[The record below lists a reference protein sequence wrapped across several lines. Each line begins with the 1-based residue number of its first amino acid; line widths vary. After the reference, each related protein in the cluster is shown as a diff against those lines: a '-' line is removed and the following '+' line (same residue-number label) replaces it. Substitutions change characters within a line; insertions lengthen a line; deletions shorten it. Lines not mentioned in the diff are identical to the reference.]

1 MLSDLAHELRFAIRQ
16 LSKRPGFTVT
26 SVLVLTLGL
35 GANVAIFSIVNAFL
49 IQPLPYP
56 EPDRLTALFERDPV
70 GPPGSDPYNSVAAG
84 HFLDWQRLSKS
95 FVSVAA
101 AGGDSL
107 NLASPGNLFE
117 PERVDACLC
126 SQSVFPTL
134 KVIPL
139 LGRNFR
145 PDEDRLGAPRVAVI
159 SYSLWQRRFGASP
172 AVVHQQIRL
181 DGENAEIIGVMPC
194 GFAFPYRTV
203 DVWVPLLANITP
215 ELAQSHDNHF
225 LFVIGR
231 LRPGIPVA
239 QARAEIDGFVS
250 RYKRTHPEE
259 VSGKGGNVVLLRD
272 YLVHDVRTSL
282 LVLLGAVGCV
292 LIIACVNVANLLLT
306 RAAGRAREIAI
317 REALGASHGR
327 IIRELLTESV
337 LLGMSG
343 AGCGLFLAH
352 TITNALVSRAPNA
365 DAVLPPGSV
374 PLSPLVFVFAFGV
387 ALVAG
392 IAAGLFPALQSSRAD
407 LANSL
412 KEATRNSTPS
422 RAHSR
427 FRNTLVAAEVALS
440 LVLLIAAGLLARSFA
455 TLYNVRPGVRVDHTL
470 MVGISIPDPSYHG
483 EATTSAII
491 RQLSE
496 RLQHVPGV
504 ISAGMTSCPPVL
516 GHCSDWVFN
525 IEGHPLPPG
534 QMMDA
539 LDRGVD
545 PGFLAAAGVPLL
557 RGRNFTSNDGIG
569 FDPDHPKPGTM
580 LVSESFAKQYFAGED
595 PLGRYITIGVDV
607 EQNKRSGKPVPRYQ
621 VIGVVGDVLKHLD
634 AKIQPTFY
642 VPLLDGHFNDIYIIL
657 HTASEPYS
665 VMGAVRAEI
674 HRLRPDL
681 PLFQVQTME
690 EAIGQSASDRQFH
703 LLLFGSFALMA
714 VLLAGVGLYG
724 VLSYGVSQRR
734 SEIGIRLALGARSSD
749 VLLLILKQGML
760 PAAAGVAAGLAAA
773 LMLARV
779 MQSLLFHVDPFDPAT
794 FFLIPAFLLAVCIC
808 ACYLPAAKAT
818 RIDPTTALRTE

>member
-1 MLSDLAHELRFAIRQ
+1 MLSALVHELHFALRQ
-16 LSKRPGFTVT
+16 LWKRPGFTLT
-26 SVLVLTLGL
+26 AVLVLSLGL

-56 EPDRLTALFERDPV
+56 EPARLTALFERDPI

-84 HFLDWQRLSKS
+84 HFLDWQKLSRS
-95 FVSVAA
+95 FTSIGA
-101 AGGDSL
+101 AGSDSL

-134 KVIPL
+134 GVNPL
-139 LGRNFR
+139 LGRSFR
-145 PDEDRLGAPRVAVI
+145 PDEDRLGAPRVATI
-159 SYSLWQRRFGASP
+159 SYGLWQKRFGGSP
-172 AVVHQQIRL
+172 AAIHQQIRL
-181 DGENAEIIGVMPC
+181 NGENAEIIGVMPR

-203 DVWVPLLANITP
+203 EIWVPLLANIHP
-215 ELAQSHDNHF
+215 ELAQSHDKHF
-225 LFVIGR
+225 LFVVGR
-231 LRPGIPVA
+231 LRPGVSVV
-239 QARAEIDGFVS
+239 QAKAEIDGFVS
-250 RYKRTHPEE
+250 RYQRAHPEE
-259 VSGKGGNVVLLRD
+259 VSGKGGNVVSLRD

-306 RAAGRAREIAI
+306 RAVGRTREIAI
-317 REALGASHGR
+317 REAVGASRGQITR
-327 IIRELLTESV
+327 QLLAESV
-337 LLGMSG
+337 LLALLG
-343 AGCGLFLAH
+343 AGGGLFLAGI
-352 TITNALVSRAPNA
+352 ITNALVSHAPNA
-365 DAVLPPGSV
+365 DAVLPPGAV
-374 PLSPLVFVFAFGV
+374 PLSPLVFVFAFGA

-392 IAAGLFPALQSSRAD
+392 VAAGLFPALQSSRTD

-412 KEATRNSTPS
+412 KDSARTATPS

-455 TLYNVRPGVRVDHTL
+455 TLYNVRPGVRVDHML
-470 MVGISIPDPSYHG
+470 MVGISIPDPSHHG
-483 EATTSAII
+483 QAKTSTII
-491 RQLSE
+491 RQLSN

-504 ISAGMTSCPPVL
+504 LSAGMTSCPPVL

-525 IEGHPLPPG
+525 IEGHPLPAG

-539 LDRGVD
+539 LNRGVD

-580 LVSESFAKQYFAGED
+580 LISESLAKQYFTGED
-595 PLGRYITIGVDV
+595 PLGRYITIGNDV
-607 EQNKRSGKPVPRYQ
+607 EQNKQSGKPVPRYQ

-634 AKIQPTFY
+634 KKIQPTFY
-642 VPLLDGHFNDIYIIL
+642 VPLLDGHYNDIYILL
-657 HTASEPYS
+657 HTTVEPHS
-665 VMGAVRAEI
+665 VTGAVRAEI
-674 HRLRPDL
+674 QRLQPDI

-690 EAIGQSASDRQFH
+690 EALGQSASDHQFH
-703 LLLFGSFALMA
+703 LLLFGSFALLA
-714 VLLAGVGLYG
+714 VLLAAVGLYG

-749 VLLLILKQGML
+749 VRLLIFKQGML
-760 PAAAGVAAGLAAA
+760 PAAIGVAAGIAAA
-773 LMLARV
+773 FLLARV
-779 MQSLLFHVDPFDPAT
+779 MQSLLFHVNPFDPAT
-794 FFLIPAFLLAVCIC
+794 FLLIPVFLVAVCAC
-808 ACYLPAAKAT
+808 ACYLPAVKAT
-818 RIDPTTALRTE
+818 RIDPTVALRTE